1 VLSPLGLPTPRA
13 WGVNPLADIDDILLG
28 ALAERDAARRRRRL
42 LSLDLTHVPRPATLS
57 AIVAMLRS
65 DSDLGGRTAAMEVL
79 AALGDNANDVL
90 RDLVSA
96 ENVGVRRLAVDV
108 LGLIASP
115 GSLPLLELAAADSNA
130 TVRAAA
136 LDGVA
141 RCRGVS
147 ATRILTAQ
155 LEVGTPPTVAL
166 AALLGLDQLG
176 ATVAPALAV
185 RWLADSLTCAA
196 ALRLLGRTRHLDPV
210 VPCLFAS
217 SRLRVRAAVLGLAD
231 GLERGGAI
239 PRALGNA
246 QAHATLVDV
255 ATTADWTAAGAA
267 AIVLGHLGD
276 LRGVAAAV
284 GRDDNTKLL
293 PALHRAVEVLERSDP
308 GVGAA
313 LLDLAN
319 SAGKGADGDIL
330 IELTDAVRRRQL
342 QRQVSRSV
350 ATPPALGDVEFQAF
364 TNWFAAVAGLA
375 VGQDAKARIQARLL
389 PRLEARGA
397 TTFGG
402 YLGLLEVDAGEAAA
416 AIDAVTIHETY
427 FFREHASLDALRREI
442 GPALGKSGGNVD
454 VWSAGC
460 SSGEEPYTLAGI
472 LWELQK
478 SRQLTDF
485 SVLGTDVSPTSIAAA
500 MRGTYGARSFRQRV
514 PEDDEGLFDID
525 GDGFRRPRSELR
537 QRVRFQMLNLCDEA
551 AVASLPQFDL
561 IFCRNVLIYLTP
573 SARRTVLQSF
583 HDHLRP
589 GGALVLGHSESLL
602 HVENPFGLWPLHR
615 GLAYRRSAS

>member
-1 VLSPLGLPTPRA
+1 M
-13 WGVNPLADIDDILLG
+13 ADIDDVLLG

-42 LSLDLTHVPRPATLS
+42 VALDPTNVPRPATMA
-57 AIVAMLRS
+57 AIVAVLRS
-65 DSDLGGRTAAMEVL
+65 DSDLGARTAAMEVL

-90 RDLVSA
+90 RELVTA
-96 ENVGVRRLAVDV
+96 DNVGVRRLAVDV
-108 LGLIASP
+108 LGLIALP

-141 RCRGVS
+141 RCRGVN

-176 ATVAPALAV
+176 ATIAPALAV
-185 RWLADSLTCAA
+185 RWLDDSLTCAA
-196 ALRLLGRTRHLDPV
+196 ALRLLGRARHLEPV
-210 VPCLFAS
+210 VPSLFAS

-231 GLERGGAI
+231 GLERGSNI
-239 PRALGNA
+239 PGALGSA
-246 QAHATLVDV
+246 EARAKLMEVSR
-255 ATTADWTAAGAA
+255 TADWTAAGAA

-293 PALHRAVEVLERSDP
+293 PALHRAVEVLERSDSR
-308 GVGAA
+308 VGAT

-319 SAGKGADGDIL
+319 AAGTGAEGDIL
-330 IELTDAVRRRQL
+330 LELTDAVRRRQ
-342 QRQVSRSV
+342 QHRQTSRSV
-350 ATPPALGDVEFQAF
+350 ATPPALEEGEFQAF
-364 TNWFAAVAGLA
+364 AIWFATVAGLA
-375 VGQDAKARIQARLL
+375 VGPDARARVQARLL

-397 TTFGG
+397 TTFSG
-402 YLGLLEVDAGEAAA
+402 YLGLLEVDASEAAA

-442 GPALGKSGGNVD
+442 GPALGKSGGSVD

-478 SRQLTDF
+478 SRLLTDF

-500 MRGTYGARSFRQRV
+500 VRGTYGARSFRQRV

-525 GDGFRRPRSELR
+525 SDGLRRPRSELR
-537 QRVRFQMLNLCDEA
+537 QRVRFQTLNLCDEA

-583 HDHLRP
+583 YDHLRP

-615 GLAYRRSAS
+615 GLAYRRSAT